1 MQSVKRLGSK
11 VKLQISTNTDFNQ
24 AFLAEIKL
32 STDSPALRLSLAKSR
47 SFAEMWVD
55 LETVL
60 QSEESQRKPNNINSY
75 MWNLEKK
82 KKKVVQTMLITNQK

>member
-60 QSEESQRKPNNINSY
+60 QSEESQRKPNNIRCSASSVFK
-75 MWNLEKK
+75 EKK
-82 KKKVVQTMLITNQK
+82 ILKTA